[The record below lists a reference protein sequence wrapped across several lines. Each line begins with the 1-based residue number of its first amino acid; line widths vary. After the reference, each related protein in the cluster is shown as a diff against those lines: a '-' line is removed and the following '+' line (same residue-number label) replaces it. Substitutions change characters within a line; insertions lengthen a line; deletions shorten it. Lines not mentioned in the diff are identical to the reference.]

1 MPQTLNT
8 RVAKLEGRTLA
19 GEAPF
24 KLFIGDPSPD
34 DLAIAEQ
41 RGVPF
46 FVMPD
51 NGRGLGQQ
59 RGPTAPPLALPQ
71 APAG

>member
-24 KLFIGDPSPD
+24 KLFIGDPSPE
-34 DLAIAEQ
+34 DLAIAER
-41 RGVPF
+41 RGEPF
-46 FVMPD
+46 IVMPD
-51 NGRGLGQQ
+51 NGRGSDPH
-59 RGPTAPPLALPQ
+59 RGPTASPLALP
-71 APAG
+71 